1 VLFANFNSTPT
12 STSGTGCPSIGGGV
26 VTGGAGTQRQYRNT
40 SSGITTAT
48 RCFQCDY
55 SNTPSSSTG
64 ANGGVVDSSMAT
76 SGTANSS
83 SSYRFMYTEASSNP
97 NTTYSFYISSLS
109 VPSGKTVTINFWYH
123 MYGSNMGT
131 LRCYGH
137 QSSTYKATIFS
148 ASGQQQGSQGAA
160 YIKASGSYSTNSTT
174 TNYVSFWG
182 TTGPGYTSD
191 MIVDSV
197 NMTYV

>member
-1 VLFANFNSTPT
+1 
-12 STSGTGCPSIGGGV
+12 
-26 VTGGAGTQRQYRNT
+26 
-40 SSGITTAT
+40 
-48 RCFQCDY
+48 
-55 SNTPSSSTG
+55 
-64 ANGGVVDSSMAT
+64 
-76 SGTANSS
+76 
-83 SSYRFMYTEASSNP
+83 MYTEASSNP
-97 NTTYSFYISSLS
+97 STSFGFYIGSLS

-148 ASGQQQGSQGAA
+148 ASGQQQASQGSA

-174 TNYVSFWG
+174 TNYVSFYG
-182 TTGPGYTSD
+182 TTGSAYRSD